1 MGESATP
8 GASGPDL
15 QTEPPHGAPASGP
28 VPRSRV
34 GGHRPGERWRGD
46 IRWPLLAVLAVQAG
60 LSLRLVWSNTASEDE
75 ALYLWAGHLQ
85 WAHWLH
91 GTPIPDFPL
100 YFSGAPVIYPPLGA
114 LADSVGGLAAARVLS
129 LCFMLGATVLLWA
142 TTSRL
147 YGKHTAFLA
156 ASLWAVLGP
165 TQRLAAFA
173 TYDAMALFGVALAA
187 WCVTGGR
194 HHRGGTR
201 WMLAGAGVLVLANA
215 TKYASALFDPTV
227 AGLAILAG
235 FPPGGKIAW
244 RRGGY
249 LLALVVIADI
259 ALLLA
264 ARGHYLVGLDQTTL
278 TRPSAG
284 TRVFVVLRS
293 AWDWTGV
300 VVILAFLAVALSLRC
315 ERRAPARWLLAL
327 LALTALLAPA
337 AQALIHTD
345 TSLNKHVDVGAWFA
359 AIAAGYAADH
369 MARALRAQS
378 AELASVV
385 TGAFLLLVTTIGAL
399 QSAQFFSW
407 PGAANVL
414 PAARGLTSRG
424 GRFLADDAPL
434 FEYYLPGTSWRQWS
448 SVYSITLPSGWRQA
462 TSGTAGPYIPLI
474 ADHHFKVII
483 LAFTDRPVLD
493 QAIAHYL
500 ATDHDYRFAGRFRY
514 SNRGAT
520 GGFLIWVYRGRATAP
535 ARAAVPAAAGIAR
548 HGLLASPDRRLP
560 GWDRPGHRTL
570 VTTCT
575 TSSTWS
581 GAPSGPAKCPAS

>member
-1 MGESATP
+1 VAESATP

-15 QTEPPHGAPASGP
+15 QTEPAPASGQI
-28 VPRSRV
+28 PRPRA
-34 GGHRPGERWRGD
+34 GGIRPGERWRGD
-46 IRWPLLAVLAVQAG
+46 PRWPLLAVLVVQAG

-91 GTPIPDFPL
+91 GTSIPDFPL

-114 LADSVGGLAAARVLS
+114 LADSVGGLAEARVLS

-147 YGKHTAFLA
+147 YGKHAAFLA

-165 TQRLAAFA
+165 TLRLGAFA
-173 TYDAMALFGVALAA
+173 TYDATALFLVALAA
-187 WCVTGGR
+187 WCVTSGR
-194 HHRGGTR
+194 HRRGGTR

-227 AGLAILAG
+227 AGLAILCG
-235 FPPGGKIAW
+235 LPPGGKIAW

-264 ARGHYLVGLDQTTL
+264 ARGHYLVGVDQTTL

-300 VVILAFLAVALSLRC
+300 VVILAFLAVAVSLRR
-315 ERRAPARWLLAL
+315 EKHAPSRWLLAL
-327 LALTALLAPA
+327 LAVTALLAPA

-359 AIAAGYAADH
+359 AIAAGYAADR
-369 MARALRAQS
+369 MARAMRTQS
-378 AELASVV
+378 AELAAVV
-385 TGAFLLLVTTIGAL
+385 TGAFLLLVTTVGAL

-414 PAARGLTSRG
+414 PAARGLTSHG

-434 FEYYLPGTSWRQWS
+434 FEYYLPRTSWRQWS

-462 TSGTAGPYIPLI
+462 TSGTPGPYLPLI
-474 ADHHFKVII
+474 ADHHFKLII
-483 LAFTDRPVLD
+483 LAFTDRPKLD
-493 QAIAHYL
+493 AAIARYL
-500 ATDHDYRFAGRFRY
+500 SADHDYRFAGRFRY
-514 SNRGAT
+514 SNPGSA
-520 GGFLIWVYRGRATAP
+520 GGFLIWVYQ
-535 ARAAVPAAAGIAR
+535 GIAGDESSSR
-548 HGLLASPDRRLP
+548 PTSAPPDS
-560 GWDRPGHRTL
+560 W
-570 VTTCT
+570 
-575 TSSTWS
+575 
-581 GAPSGPAKCPAS
+581 